1 MNSKK
6 FDHVTPLLHQ
16 LNWLPVKQLLLYK
29 DTVTT
34 YKCRNDLAPQYQS
47 DKFIECS
54 RIHAHYTHK
63 GTHFRYQFVK
73 LPQAK
78 VLLPIEQL
86 AYGTVWTMTLRI
98 VPP

>member
-1 MNSKK
+1 M
-6 FDHVTPLLHQ
+6 
-16 LNWLPVKQLLLYK
+16 
-29 DTVTT
+29 VTT
-34 YKCRNDLAPQYQS
+34 YKCRNDLTPQYQS

-78 VLLPIEQL
+78 VLLLIEQL